1 MRYLTVADQPVAEQF
16 SYWRDVICQVCTP
29 LAAEREPEHR
39 GGEPTDR
46 GMTGWA
52 RSATVG
58 SSHCAEVCSR
68 DQVLVHGPSE
78 IRRMS
83 SDDVF
88 VSLQLRGHC
97 VAGQA
102 DRTCHLEPGAFAMF
116 DTTDAYRLAYSGDDA
131 GEWQVLSFRVP
142 RSRLVPLI
150 ADPGGFTAVAHRATR
165 GGIAAMVAS
174 TMTSIW
180 RNVEFLDEPAA
191 QSSETALLTL
201 LGAAAGDTTTQRAAR
216 TETTTAA
223 LRAEVN
229 RYLAANLQAGLT
241 AGAVA
246 AHFGISVRK
255 LHGLYERS
263 ELTFAQTV
271 MTLRVEACA
280 RDLAAGA
287 GRRTLTDTAARWGFA
302 DLSHMN
308 RVFRTRFGCLPSDYR
323 AGIQR
328 GAGST

>member
-39 GGEPTDR
+39 GGEPADR

-52 RSATVG
+52 RSAAVG

-68 DQVLVHGPSE
+68 EQILVHGPSE
-78 IRRMS
+78 IRRMV

-88 VSLQLRGHC
+88 VSLQLRGYC
-97 VAGQA
+97 VAAQGA
-102 DRTCHLEPGAFAMF
+102 RTCHLKPGAFAMF

-142 RSRLVPLI
+142 RSRLMPLI
-150 ADPGGFTAVAHRATR
+150 ADPGGFTAVAHQATR

-174 TMTSIW
+174 TMTTIW

-201 LGAAAGDTTTQRAAR
+201 LGAAAGTTTEGEAR
-216 TETTTAA
+216 SETTTAA
-223 LRAEVN
+223 LRAAVN
-229 RYLAANLQAGLT
+229 RYLAANVQAGLT
-241 AGAVA
+241 AAGVA

-263 ELTFAQTV
+263 DQTFAQTV

-287 GRRTLTDTAARWGFA
+287 GHRTLTDTATRWGFA

-308 RVFRTRFGCLPSDYR
+308 RVFRARFGCLPSEYR
-323 AGIQR
+323 AGIQG